1 MIRFDK
7 TFAALELSKTNGG
20 LTAVEGKSLFGIY
33 AYRSAGLD
41 PANGD
46 PRGYYNGA
54 VSKDYLNIT
63 QNTSTDSLVYFGSAR
78 PAVFGSLRNTV
89 SYKRVSLSF
98 NITGRFKYYFR
109 ANSTSVNYSDLVAAD
124 PHTDYLLRWQNPG
137 DELKTTV
144 PSLVYPSNANRSTFY
159 QYSDVLV
166 QKGDF
171 IRLQD
176 IQLSYSVPT
185 GKKLIWV
192 RDASIY
198 LYAANIGILWRAN
211 NKGID
216 PDANDNTVYS
226 SIPQPFSIAAGI
238 KLSF

>member
-1 MIRFDK
+1 M
-7 TFAALELSKTNGG
+7 
-20 LTAVEGKSLFGIY
+20 
-33 AYRSAGLD
+33 
-41 PANGD
+41 
-46 PRGYYNGA
+46 
-54 VSKDYLNIT
+54 
-63 QNTSTDSLVYFGSAR
+63 
-78 PAVFGSLRNTV
+78 
-89 SYKRVSLSF
+89 
-98 NITGRFKYYFR
+98 
-109 ANSTSVNYSDLVAAD
+109 AAD